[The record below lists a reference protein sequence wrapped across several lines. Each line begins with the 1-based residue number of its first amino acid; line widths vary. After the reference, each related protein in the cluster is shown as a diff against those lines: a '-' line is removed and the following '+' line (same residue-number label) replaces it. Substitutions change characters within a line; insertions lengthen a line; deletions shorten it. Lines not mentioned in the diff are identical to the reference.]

1 VNFHR
6 ERSNILAAG
15 GGGSMTDRSEK
26 MAVIGAGPVGLAL
39 AKALGEHKIAYDQF
53 EADDNVGGNWYHGVY
68 TTAHI
73 ISSRKTT
80 EYADYPM
87 PLHYPDFPS
96 AQQMLEY
103 VRDYAEHFNLRPHI
117 EFNAK
122 VLMALPLADGRWEL
136 ELASGEKRIYK
147 GVIACNGHHWDRKFP
162 SYPGNFAGEILHS
175 KDYKAPEQLSGKRV
189 LVVGGGNSACD
200 LASEAAR
207 VGRSCDISLRRG
219 YWFLPKTMMG
229 IPLPELMFP
238 WLPVWA
244 QRLFI
249 RAVLRVIIGK
259 YEDYGLPR
267 PEHKI
272 FEAHPTI
279 NSELLHYVKHGRIHP
294 RPDIARYEGNTVH
307 FVDGTKNDFDLVVC
321 ATGFHVS
328 FPFLPPG
335 LIPVKGGIA
344 YLYGGSFHPDYKNLY
359 IVGTAQ
365 LRYGFGPLVT
375 PGADLLAR
383 MVKLQDQMELP
394 IGLVLKESGVPLP
407 TTHLVDPH
415 EALRRM
421 RRSKR
426 MLPLMLMRER
436 RLRKKLVGKFQPKQV
451 ARETLTV
458 SRDVEVY

>member
-1 VNFHR
+1 
-6 ERSNILAAG
+6 
-15 GGGSMTDRSEK
+15 
-26 MAVIGAGPVGLAL
+26 
-39 AKALGEHKIAYDQF
+39 
-53 EADDNVGGNWYHGVY
+53 
-68 TTAHI
+68 
-73 ISSRKTT
+73 
-80 EYADYPM
+80 
-87 PLHYPDFPS
+87 
-96 AQQMLEY
+96 
-103 VRDYAEHFNLRPHI
+103 
-117 EFNAK
+117 
-122 VLMALPLADGRWEL
+122 
-136 ELASGEKRIYK
+136 
-147 GVIACNGHHWDRKFP
+147 
-162 SYPGNFAGEILHS
+162 
-175 KDYKAPEQLSGKRV
+175 
-189 LVVGGGNSACD
+189 
-200 LASEAAR
+200 
-207 VGRSCDISLRRG
+207 
-219 YWFLPKTMMG
+219 
-229 IPLPELMFP
+229 
-238 WLPVWA
+238 
-244 QRLFI
+244 
-249 RAVLRVIIGK
+249 
-259 YEDYGLPR
+259 
-267 PEHKI
+267 
-272 FEAHPTI
+272 
-279 NSELLHYVKHGRIHP
+279 
-294 RPDIARYEGNTVH
+294 
-307 FVDGTKNDFDLVVC
+307 
-321 ATGFHVS
+321 VS